1 MISIITIIDLNN
13 YGNRLQNYA
22 LKTILYRYG
31 FKSIT
36 ISDFT
41 SDHSNKTLKN
51 IKHIIGSTLHFLGIL
66 KPKRYNIFLRFT
78 FKNIPSVSFIEPED
92 LKSHLIII
100 GSDQVW
106 NPYFSHLSEYDTLE
120 FVKGRGVRGIAY
132 AASFGVDDLPEEY
145 IPQMKQIENNFSY
158 ISVRE
163 ESGKALL
170 EKYTDRKDIQVL
182 VDPTLLL
189 NPDEWNILARQP
201 KHFGNEKYILLY
213 FLGTVSEERR
223 HIINDFA
230 EQNGL
235 KVVELMDKESEY
247 YSYGPAEFL
256 WCIANAECVLTDSYH
271 GSIFSFLYD
280 KPFFVYDREDDTKDM
295 STRLDTLLSKFGLE
309 DRKYNGVISKE
320 LMMHDYTSAYSIL
333 KEERIR
339 SHEFLSKA
347 LSD

>member
-1 MISIITIIDLNN
+1 MINIITILDLNN

-22 LKTILYRYG
+22 LKTILYSYG
-31 FKSIT
+31 FKSRT
-36 ISDFT
+36 ISD
-41 SDHSNKTLKN
+41 SVPDYTLKPLKS
-51 IKHIIGSTLHFLGIL
+51 IKHLVGSILHFFGLL
-66 KPKRYNIFLRFT
+66 KPERYNSFLRFT
-78 FKNIPSVSFIEPED
+78 FKNIPSVSFIKPED

-163 ESGKALL
+163 ASGKVLL

-182 VDPTLLL
+182 IDPTLLL
-189 NPDEWNILARQP
+189 TPDEWNKVARQP
-201 KHFGNEKYILLY
+201 KHFGTDKYILLY
-213 FLGTVSEERR
+213 FLGTISQERR
-223 HIINDFA
+223 RIIDDFA
-230 EQNGL
+230 EQNCF
-235 KVVELMDKESEY
+235 KVVELMDKESKY
-247 YSYGPAEFL
+247 YSFGPAEFV

-339 SHEFLSKA
+339 SLEFLSKA